1 MDLVNAQ
8 LNLSN
13 ATRLLESDEY
23 KMICLK
29 CTEGNF
35 LIRFIRRQT
44 KLLIERTIRIH
55 MITCFLCLNIDLYQ
69 NSEVYIPY
77 LRKKVKLESQFAI
90 DYAQTRIIDARL
102 QEV

>member
-8 LNLSN
+8 LNLNN
-13 ATRLLESDEY
+13 ATSLLESDEY
-23 KMICLK
+23 KIICLK
-29 CTEGNF
+29 SNEGNF
-35 LIRFIRRQT
+35 FIKFIRKQT
-44 KLLIERTIRIH
+44 KLLIEKTIRIH
-55 MITCFLCLNIDLYQ
+55 MITCFLCLDIELFQ

-90 DYAQTRIIDARL
+90 DYAQTRIIDTRL